1 MENKNTIKGVAE
13 QLHRKL
19 REYLETQYPIS
30 HPELQKKR
38 TLLLDTPGVISS
50 EPFVEATPVYER
62 GGTYEEM
69 AVPDGSKRLMS
80 KLASFTPGV
89 GVYPQLYKHQQ
100 EAMEAFFHHQQD
112 LIVATGTG
120 SGKTETFLYP
130 ILNSLYLEAD
140 ERPEQFAKRA
150 VRALILYPM
159 NALVNDQMTRLR
171 RLFRDERV
179 KQLFREASGR
189 NVQFGMYTS
198 RTPFAG
204 SPTKYKVERLNK
216 IIQYYLE
223 LEEKYPDIAR
233 QMEKRGKWIAKDL
246 RRFKDSL
253 KNIGKTFAV
262 NPYDAE
268 LLARHEMYQTPP
280 DILVTNYSMLEYM
293 LLRPIE
299 RSIWQMTREWLQADE
314 RNSFLLILD
323 EAHMYRGTS
332 GAEVAY
338 LIRRLQSRLG
348 IPRDRM
354 RCILTSAS
362 IETKIQAL
370 QFAEKLTGK
379 PEKRSFKFIEGVPEK
394 RKPARPASLEES
406 EALSA
411 LDSEKFLQYGK
422 NYESFLKTFQAVW
435 KKLNWPEPPADSHDF
450 PAYLYEQLD
459 GFGPF
464 EQLLQL
470 ISGRAA
476 SISVIAEKVCPGCNI
491 DLAEKAASHLLML
504 ASTAN
509 RNGRPLL
516 AARVHMFFRGVSGI
530 FVCLNPN
537 CTAQPETLKPTRF
550 GNMYD
555 SYRLTCDCG
564 ARVYEIVT
572 HKKCGSAFIRGYYKP
587 DQENFYLW
595 GEKGGGLIEERL
607 EPIDL
612 LIEEPHD
619 EAFKKRLV
627 MPLWLDITTGYVVND
642 QPLESEKY
650 QYIKVYASP
659 AKDKNK
665 NAQPRTPYASTFHK
679 CPCCLNRSEG
689 RIMDLRTK
697 GEQPFA
703 NLVRE
708 QFILQPPVPEKDHPN
723 EGRKVL
729 LFSDGRQKAARLAR
743 DIPNEVEKDTL
754 RQLLLL
760 AASAAGPKYS
770 LEKLYPVLLHYI
782 KLHNVSL
789 FDKTD
794 RQDLQADVERCE
806 YVLGIPLHEA
816 DVEQI
821 LDEIDDLHMT
831 DVMRKR
837 LIEVIAAPGIS
848 LYDTAT
854 GYVVPTKNRMR
865 ILFRE
870 LEGVLTKEQLKVIA
884 VMFIKD
890 MLDDI
895 AVDTRLKPR
904 DRCEIFGYNRDPDKW
919 GKEQHNVSDSLTKL
933 MKFLVGADKSEQ
945 IIKQI
950 IKNLFT
956 SLCSTKD
963 GKYYL
968 DPATLTICNG
978 IDHTWYKCWT
988 CKQIHAF
995 SAEGHCPNCLS
1006 PNLFELPPD
1015 SPVLA
1020 SEKGYWRT
1028 PIRQVLYENAHIR
1041 NMTVEEHTA
1050 QLSQKDDSDALATTE
1065 FYELAFQDIPV
1076 PGGVGIVDILSC
1088 TTTMEVG
1095 IDIGSLTA
1103 VGLRNIPPRRENY
1116 QQRAG
1121 RAGRR
1126 GTSLSTVVT
1135 YAQDGP
1141 HDHHY
1146 FKYPEEIISGP
1157 PSEPKLYIDNE
1168 KIIRRHVIAVLIQ
1181 TYFHEFA
1188 TEIDTTRKIN
1198 EALGRTKDF
1207 FTGEPPFNLQA
1218 FESWLKGISYET
1230 HPHLF
1235 QVISE
1240 GLGQSVNQVNQV
1252 IDRLPGELQQAFEK
1266 IRHEVMIDL
1275 EDEGAYNE
1283 EEQSS
1288 NYYFLDFLFNH
1299 GFLPTYAFPRDLVSL
1314 YIQDRKKGK
1323 IYIKQRPQLEL
1334 NRALSEYSPG
1344 RQVVVDKETYRIGGI
1359 YTPYAPDKSKPAA
1372 HYSFQN
1378 TVVYCD
1384 RCHYTKLGV
1393 KDIEYCPTCNSKLK
1407 SMPYIRP
1414 QGFSPDKGLSVE
1426 KWDDDQELS
1435 YASMPLFPVPNQKD
1449 DLRFNP
1455 LSNEGRIQYVYTSN
1469 KELIVLNR
1477 GPDNESGFEMCE
1489 ECGFVRPVN
1498 PNEPKSAA
1506 AHDKPFLA
1514 YSGDNKCRGKRH
1526 TVFLG
1531 NRFMTDLLLIR
1542 LHLDDALNFEPQ
1554 GNNVWLNSALNSL
1567 GEAIV
1572 IAASRVLDIDIQ
1584 ELVTG
1589 YRILTENEKHY
1600 ADLYVFDSLSGGA
1613 GYSYVAGQRIEEIFD
1628 QTLQILQQCDG
1639 HCRSSCY
1646 KCLRHYK
1653 NQLKHQTLNRF
1664 LALELLEYLKNGK
1677 MRRYTLEEQKQYMKP
1692 LVRICEILK
1701 YPVNEKIIDG
1711 QYALETAKGIKVML
1725 RNNIEKPPINNG
1737 VMYFS
1742 PCEIDF
1748 DLQKVAL
1755 LVTEQASSCHLSTNS
1770 KAI

>member
-1 MENKNTIKGVAE
+1 MENKYTVQGVAE

-30 HPELQKKR
+30 HRELQEKR
-38 TLLLDTPGVISS
+38 KQLLDQKWVISS
-50 EPFVEATPVYER
+50 EPFVEATPVYEL
-62 GGTYEEM
+62 GNTYEEM
-69 AVPDGSKRLMS
+69 ALPDRVKRFMA
-80 KLASFTPGV
+80 KLASLSPGV
-89 GVYPQLYKHQQ
+89 GIFPRLYKHQQ
-100 EAMEAFFHHQQD
+100 EAMEAFFQCQED
-112 LIVATGTG
+112 LVVATGTG

-140 ERPEQFAKRA
+140 ERPELFAKRA

-179 KQLFREASGR
+179 KQIFREAGGR

-204 SPTKYKVERLNK
+204 SPTKYKIERLNK
-216 IIQYYLE
+216 IIQFYLDLE
-223 LEEKYPDIAR
+223 KNYPEVARKMEEK
-233 QMEKRGKWIAKDL
+233 GKWIAKDL
-246 RRFKDSL
+246 RVFKASL
-253 KNIGKTFAV
+253 KNIGKTFSV
-262 NPYDAE
+262 NPNDAE
-268 LLARHEMYQTPP
+268 LFVRHEMYQTPP

-299 RSIWQMTREWLQADE
+299 RSIWQMTRDWLQADE
-314 RNSFLLILD
+314 RNSFLLVLD

-362 IETKIQAL
+362 IAGENDAL
-370 QFAEKLTGK
+370 EFAKKLTGK
-379 PEKRSFKFIEGVPEK
+379 PEKRSFRFIQGVLEK
-394 RKPARPASLEES
+394 RKPARPATIEEIK
-406 EALSA
+406 ALA
-411 LDSEKFLQYGK
+411 ELDSEKFLRYSN
-422 NYESFLKTFQAVW
+422 NYNEFLDGFRNIQR
-435 KKLNWPEPPADSHDF
+435 KLNWPEPPQDSRDF
-450 PAYLYEQLD
+450 PEYLYVQLD

-464 EQLLQL
+464 ELLLQL
-470 ISGRAA
+470 ISGRAT
-476 SISVIAEKVCPGCNI
+476 SIKELAKRVCPGCEI
-491 DLAEKAASHLLML
+491 HLAERAASHLLML

-509 RNGRPLL
+509 RKDRPLL

-537 CTAQPETLKPTRF
+537 CTAQPKVVENPRF
-550 GNMYD
+550 GKMYD
-555 SYRLTCDCG
+555 SYRLVCECG

-587 DQENFYLW
+587 GQENFYLW
-595 GEKGGGLIEERL
+595 GEKGGGLIEEQL

-612 LIEEPHD
+612 LIEEPH
-619 EAFKKRLV
+619 EKASV
-627 MPLWLDITTGYVVND
+627 VPLWLDITTGYVV
-642 QPLESEKY
+642 SEPPMDSERN
-650 QYIKVYASP
+650 QYIRVYASP
-659 AKDKNK
+659 AKNK
-665 NAQPRTPYASTFHK
+665 NSVTQSSKVYDSTFRT

-689 RIMDLRTK
+689 NITDLRTK

-703 NLVRE
+703 NLIRE
-708 QFILQPPVPEKDHPN
+708 QFLLQPPVPGNKHAN

-760 AASAAGPKYS
+760 AASAAGQRYS
-770 LEKLYPVLLHYI
+770 IEKLYPVILHFM
-782 KLHNVSL
+782 KLHRVEL

-794 RQDLQADVERCE
+794 RQDLRSDMERCE
-806 YVLGIPLHEA
+806 YLLGVSLHEA

-821 LDEIDDLHMT
+821 LDEIDDLQMKGA
-831 DVMRKR
+831 MRKR
-837 LIEVIAAPGIS
+837 LIEVISAPGIS

-854 GYVVPTKNRMR
+854 GYVVPTRNRMKA
-865 ILFRE
+865 LVQK
-870 LEGVLTKEQLKVIA
+870 LKDVLTNEQLLV
-884 VMFIKD
+884 VTTMFIKE

-895 AVDTRLKPR
+895 AVDTTLKPR
-904 DRCEIFGYNRDPDKW
+904 DRSEIFGYARYQDKW
-919 GKEQHNVSDSLTKL
+919 GKNQQDISDSL
-933 MKFLVGADKSEQ
+933 
-945 IIKQI
+945 
-950 IKNLFT
+950 KNLIKFFVGT
-956 SLCSTKD
+956 EKCDKVLEHLFKILCRTKE
-963 GKYYL
+963 GKDYL
-968 DPATLTICNG
+968 EPAFLSICNG
-978 IDHTWYKCWT
+978 INHTWYKCET

-1006 PNLFELPPD
+1006 TSLIVLPPD
-1015 SPVLA
+1015 SSILA

-1028 PIRQVLYENAHIR
+1028 PIRQVLYENAPIR

-1050 QLSQKDDSDALATTE
+1050 QLSQKDDGVALATTE
-1065 FYELAFQDIPV
+1065 LYELAFQDIPV
-1076 PGGVGIVDILSC
+1076 SDEIGVVDILSC

-1103 VGLRNIPPRRENY
+1103 VGLRNMPPQRENY

-1126 GTSLSTVVT
+1126 GTSLSTVLT

-1141 HDHHY
+1141 HDHYY
-1146 FKYPEEIISGP
+1146 FRHPEQIISGP
-1157 PSEPKLYIDNE
+1157 PSEPKIYTDNE
-1168 KIIRRHVIAVLIQ
+1168 KIIRRQVIAVLIQ
-1181 TYFHEFA
+1181 TYFHDVA
-1188 TEIDTTRKIN
+1188 TDIDTTRSKIN

-1207 FTGEPPFNLQA
+1207 FTGEPPFNLKE
-1218 FESWLKGISYET
+1218 FESWLKSISYES
-1230 HPHLF
+1230 HSHLF
-1235 QVISE
+1235 QIFTDE
-1240 GLGQSVNQVNQV
+1240 IEQKENLVNR
-1252 IDRLPGELQQAFEK
+1252 IIERLPAELRQAFEK
-1266 IRHEVMIDL
+1266 IQHEVMADL
-1275 EDEGAYNE
+1275 DDEGADIAE
-1283 EEQSS
+1283 EHSN

-1314 YIQDRKKGK
+1314 YIQERTKGK

-1344 RQVVVDKETYRIGGI
+1344 RLVVVDKETYRIGGI
-1359 YTPYAPDKSKPAA
+1359 FTPYAPDKLKPAA

-1393 KDIEYCPTCNSKLK
+1393 KEIEHCPTCNAQLK

-1414 QGFSPDKGLSVE
+1414 QGFSPEKGMSVE

-1435 YASMPLFPVPNQKD
+1435 YASMPLFPVPHQKEE
-1449 DLRFNP
+1449 LKFKP
-1455 LSNEGRIQYVYTSN
+1455 LSDEGRIQYVNISN

-1489 ECGFVRPVN
+1489 ECGFIRPVN
-1498 PNEPKSAA
+1498 PDERKSNVT
-1506 AHDKPFLA
+1506 HDKPFLVH
-1514 YSGDNKCRGKRH
+1514 SGESKCRGRKH

-1531 NRFMTDLLLIR
+1531 NQFVTDLLLLR
-1542 LHLDDALNFEPQ
+1542 FHLDDNLNFNPQ

-1572 IAASRVLDIDIQ
+1572 IAASRIMDIDMQ

-1589 YRILTENEKHY
+1589 YRILTENDKHY
-1600 ADLYVFDSLSGGA
+1600 ADLYIFDTLSGGA
-1613 GYSYVAGQRIEEIFD
+1613 GYSYVAGQKIEEILEL
-1628 QTLQILQQCDG
+1628 TLKILRDCDG
-1639 HCRSSCY
+1639 QCRSSCY

-1653 NQLKHQTLNRF
+1653 NQLKHHMLNRF
-1664 LALELLEYLKNGK
+1664 LALELLEYLKSGK
-1677 MRRYTLEEQKQYMKP
+1677 MRRYALDEQKQYMKP
-1692 LVRICEILK
+1692 LMRICEILK
-1701 YPVNEKIIDG
+1701 HPVKEMIIDE
-1711 QYALETAKGIKVML
+1711 QYALETENGVKVML
-1725 RNNIEKPPINNG
+1725 RNNIEKPPVKNG
-1737 VMYFS
+1737 VLYFS
-1742 PCEIDF
+1742 PSEIDF
-1748 DLQKVAL
+1748 DLQKVAF
-1755 LVTEQASSCHLSTNS
+1755 LVTEQAYL
-1770 KAI
+1770 

>member
-1 MENKNTIKGVAE
+1 MENKHTIKGVAE

-30 HPELQKKR
+30 NPELQKKR

-69 AVPDGSKRLMS
+69 AISDASKRLMT
-80 KLASFTPGV
+80 KLASLSPGV
-89 GVYPQLYKHQQ
+89 GIFPRLYVHQQ
-100 EAMEAFFHHQQD
+100 EAMEAFFRHKQD

-159 NALVNDQMTRLR
+159 NALVSDQMTRLR

-179 KQLFREASGR
+179 KQLFREAGGR

-204 SPTKYKVERLNK
+204 SPTKYKIERLNK
-216 IIQYYLE
+216 IIQHYLD
-223 LEEKYPDIAR
+223 LEKNHPDIAK
-233 QMEKRGKWIAKDL
+233 QMEERGKWIAKDL
-246 RRFKDSL
+246 RVFRDSL
-253 KNIGKTFAV
+253 KDIGRTKTIAV

-268 LLARHEMYQTPP
+268 LFARHEMQQTPP

-354 RCILTSAS
+354 CCILTSAS
-362 IETKIQAL
+362 IGPEDQEDKTL

-379 PEKRSFKFIEGVPEK
+379 PEKRSFRLIKGVPEK
-394 RKPARPASLEES
+394 RKPPRPATRAEI
-406 EALSA
+406 EALST
-411 LDSEKFLQYGK
+411 LDSEKFLEYSK
-422 NYESFLKTFQAVW
+422 FYEPFLETFQTVRQ
-435 KKLNWPEPPADSHDF
+435 KLNWPEPPADFRDF
-450 PAYLYEQLD
+450 PAYLFEQLD

-470 ISGRAA
+470 ISGHAT
-476 SISVIAEKVCPGCNI
+476 SIKEIATKVCPGCDSNT
-491 DLAEKAASHLLML
+491 AEKAASHLLML

-530 FVCLNPN
+530 FVCLNPRCN
-537 CTAQPETLKPTRF
+537 VQPDTLKPTRY
-550 GNMYD
+550 GKMYD
-555 SYRLTCDCG
+555 SYNLTCECG
-564 ARVYEIVT
+564 ARIYEIVT

-587 DQENFYLW
+587 GQDGFYLW
-595 GEKGGGLIEERL
+595 GEKGGGLIDEAL

-612 LIEEPHD
+612 LIEEPHK
-619 EAFKKRLV
+619 EAFDKKLII
-627 MPLWLDITTGYVVND
+627 PLWLDITTGYIVKEAPPEAELH
-642 QPLESEKY
+642 QY
-650 QYIKVYASP
+650 QKVYASP
-659 AKDKNK
+659 NKQK
-665 NAQPRTPYASTFHK
+665 NARTPYASSFPK
-679 CPCCLNRSEG
+679 CPCCLSRSDRG
-689 RIMDLRTK
+689 IMDLRTK

-708 QFILQPPVPEKDHPN
+708 QFILQPPVPGKDHPN

-754 RQLLLL
+754 RQLLLQ
-760 AASAAGPKYS
+760 AASAAGPKFS
-770 LEKLYPVLLHYI
+770 LEKLYPALLHFM

-794 RQDLQADVERCE
+794 RQDLQADIERYE
-806 YVLGIPLHEA
+806 YLLGAPLHEV
-816 DVEQI
+816 DVRQVLE
-821 LDEIDDLHMT
+821 EIDDLQMKGM
-831 DVMRKR
+831 MRKR
-837 LIEVIAAPGIS
+837 LIEVVAAPGIS

-854 GYVVPTKNRMR
+854 GYVVPTRNRMA
-865 ILFRE
+865 ILRRA
-870 LEGVLTKEQLKVIA
+870 LQGVLTEEQLNVIS

-895 AVDTRLKPR
+895 AVDTQLTPR
-904 DRCEIFGYNRDPDKW
+904 DRREILGHNRNKEDW
-919 GKEQHNVSDSLTKL
+919 GKEQHVISDSLENL
-933 MKFLVGADKSEQ
+933 IAFLIGADKKEE
-945 IIKQI
+945 IAKHLYI
-950 IKNLFT
+950 N
-956 SLCSTKD
+956 LCSPKE

-968 DPATLTICNG
+968 DPAKLTICNG
-978 IDHTWYKCWT
+978 IDHTWYKCRT

-1006 PNLFELPPD
+1006 ADLIALPPD

-1028 PIRQVLYENAHIR
+1028 PIRQVLYENARIR

-1050 QLSQKDDSDALATTE
+1050 QLSQKDDSAALATTE
-1065 FYELAFQDIPV
+1065 YYELAFQDIPM

-1103 VGLRNIPPRRENY
+1103 VGLRNIPPQRENY

-1146 FKYPEEIISGP
+1146 FQHPEAIISGP
-1157 PSEPKLYIDNE
+1157 PSETKIYIENE
-1168 KIIRRHVIAVLIQ
+1168 KIIRRHLIAVLIQ
-1181 TYFHEFA
+1181 TYFHEHA
-1188 TEIDTTRKIN
+1188 TEKDTPGSKIN
-1198 EALGRTKDF
+1198 EALGRTVDF
-1207 FTGEPPFNLQA
+1207 FMGEPPFNIQA
-1218 FESWLKGISYET
+1218 FEAWLNGITYET

-1240 GLGQSVNQVNQV
+1240 GIGQSGELVNQV
-1252 IDRLPGELQQAFEK
+1252 IERLPGELKQAFEK
-1266 IRHEVMIDL
+1266 IRHEVMLDM
-1275 EDEGAYNE
+1275 EDESVFQE
-1283 EEQSS
+1283 VEQSS

-1314 YIQDRKKGK
+1314 YIQDRKNGK

-1393 KDIEYCPTCNSKLK
+1393 KDTEYCPTCNSKLK

-1414 QGFSPDKGLSVE
+1414 SGFSPEKGISVE
-1426 KWDDDQELS
+1426 KWDDEQELS

-1449 DLRFNP
+1449 ELGEFTP
-1455 LSNEGRIQYVYTSN
+1455 LSKMGRIQYVYTSN

-1477 GPDNESGFEMCE
+1477 GTDNESGFEMCE
-1489 ECGFVRPVN
+1489 ECGFIRPID
-1498 PNEPKSAA
+1498 PNDQKNVAV
-1506 AHDKPFLA
+1506 HDKPFLVN
-1514 YSGDNKCRGKRH
+1514 SGENKCRGKRH

-1531 NRFMTDLLLIR
+1531 NQFVTDLLLIR

-1554 GNNVWLNSALNSL
+1554 GNNKWLNASLDSL

-1572 IAASRVLDIDIQ
+1572 IAASRVLDIDVQ

-1613 GYSYVAGQRIEEIFD
+1613 GYSYVAGQKIEEILD
-1628 QTLQILQQCDG
+1628 ETLQILQNCEG
-1639 HCRSSCY
+1639 HCGSSCY

-1664 LALELLEYLKNGK
+1664 LALELLEYLKNGIMK
-1677 MRRYTLEEQKQYMKP
+1677 RYTLEEQKEYIKP

-1701 YPVNEKIIDG
+1701 YPVNERIVGG
-1711 QYALETAKGIKVML
+1711 QIALETANGIKVML
-1725 RNNIEKPPINNG
+1725 RNNIEKPPASYNG

-1742 PCEIDF
+1742 PCEIAF
-1748 DLQKVAL
+1748 DLEKVAL
-1755 LVTEQASSCHLSTNS
+1755 LVTNQSLPQDLATHH
-1770 KAI
+1770 